1 MQGKTM
7 PLLELRNVSA
17 GYSHAN
23 VLHDVD
29 LTLSKG
35 EIVTLVGANGA
46 GKSTLVRSISGVM
59 HARQGEILLEGK
71 PITELSPAERLT
83 LGISHVPE
91 GRQIFL
97 GMTVAE
103 NLRLGGYGAADSG
116 KEAEA
121 ARLERVCG
129 LFPILR
135 ERFDHTAGN
144 FSGGQQQ
151 LLAIARGLM
160 SGPRLLILD
169 EPSLGVAPL
178 LVAEIFKL
186 IERLRDEGLT
196 ILLAEQ
202 NARQALAIADRGYV
216 VENGRLTMSGPA
228 KDLLRSPDIVE
239 KYLGA
244 GAGGAKALSERSG
257 PMAAKLAALI
267 R

>member
-1 MQGKTM
+1 M

-17 GYSHAN
+17 GYAREN
-23 VLHDVD
+23 VLRDVD
-29 LTLSKG
+29 LVLAKG

-46 GKSTLVRSISGVM
+46 GKSTLVRSVSGLL
-59 HARQGEILLEGK
+59 HARQGEILFDGK
-71 PITELSPAERLT
+71 PITKLSPADRLS
-83 LGISHVPE
+83 LGIAHVPE

-103 NLRLGGYGAADSG
+103 NLRLGGYGAANRS
-116 KEAEA
+116 KENEA
-121 ARLERVCG
+121 AGLDRVCD

-135 ERFDHTAGN
+135 ERFNHTAGN

-160 SGPRLLILD
+160 SAPRVLILD

-178 LVAEIFKL
+178 LVAEIFQM

-216 VENGRLTMSGPA
+216 VENGRVALSGRA
-228 KDLLRSPDIVE
+228 KDLLESPEIVE

-244 GAGGAKALSERSG
+244 GAGGIKQLPERSK
-257 PMAAKLAALI
+257 PMALKLGALI
-267 R
+267 RD